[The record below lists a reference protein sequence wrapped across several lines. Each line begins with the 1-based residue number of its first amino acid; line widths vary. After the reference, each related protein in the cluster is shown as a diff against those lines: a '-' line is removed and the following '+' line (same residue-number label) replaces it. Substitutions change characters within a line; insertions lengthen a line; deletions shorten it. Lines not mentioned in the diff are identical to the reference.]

1 MTSSWITTI
10 KRTAATVFTA
20 AAVLGFRV
28 QFAGNIR
35 YDKFEQL

>member
-10 KRTAATVFTA
+10 KHSRYSFYCGGCA
-20 AAVLGFRV
+20 GFRV

-35 YDKFEQL
+35 HDKFEQL

>member
-20 AAVLGFRV
+20 GFRV